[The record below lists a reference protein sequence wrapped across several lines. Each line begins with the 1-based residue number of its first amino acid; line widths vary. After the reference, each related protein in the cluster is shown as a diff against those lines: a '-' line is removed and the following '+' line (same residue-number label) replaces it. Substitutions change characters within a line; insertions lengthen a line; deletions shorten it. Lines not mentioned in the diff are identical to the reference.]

1 MYAFSV
7 VLCDNDVDRD
17 GERFTTDS
25 LYELEKLLSARQEL
39 LTTIRVPKS
48 DGENFSCKVEKIDGQ
63 KTALGDDYYRL
74 KARAYLPVCESNR
87 DIILAID
94 SGIIKEVS
102 VGCAVGRVV
111 CNVCGEDI
119 SMCTHKRARFT
130 AQSFVAVNL

>member
-1 MYAFSV
+1 M
-7 VLCDNDVDRD
+7 
-17 GERFTTDS
+17 
-25 LYELEKLLSARQEL
+25 
-39 LTTIRVPKS
+39 
-48 DGENFSCKVEKIDGQ
+48 
-63 KTALGDDYYRL
+63 GDDYYRL

-119 SMCTHKRARFT
+119 AICTHKRARFT